1 MDILT
6 EKVLLGFDYKFV
18 HIKNRLFL
26 YMVQNLKFHKKS
38 YVSKRKSYMWE
49 MKKSEWFWTSQE
61 HGKLKYRLRPSQFWE
76 EVFPA

>member
-26 YMVQNLKFHKKS
+26 YMVQNLKFHKKC
-38 YVSKRKSYMWE
+38 
-49 MKKSEWFWTSQE
+49 
-61 HGKLKYRLRPSQFWE
+61 
-76 EVFPA
+76 FPDEGEN